1 MKKRIFSL
9 VLALS
14 CMAVLSACG
23 EEETAETEES
33 STAVEIA
40 TVERGSISSE
50 SNVSGQVVSDGQE
63 SVSVA
68 LSVRCTDVYVEV
80 GDTVS
85 AGQAICKLDISA
97 TMANYE
103 TASMSYDNAKK
114 SYAEQSSLL
123 SQQVAQAEKNVSDT
137 QALFDMGAASQAE
150 LDSAKL
156 SLENA
161 KASMNSALDQLE
173 VGMQNYKAT
182 MEQLKASLANVDSNG
197 NVAAP
202 ISGTILSL
210 SAVEN
215 GFVSPSAPVATI
227 DSTTDM
233 EVKVGVSESLI
244 GKLQVGGRVS
254 VSIDAA
260 DEDCCPACLLM

>member
-244 GKLQVGGRVS
+244 GKLQVGGRV
-254 VSIDAA
+254 
-260 DEDCCPACLLM
+260 

>member
-123 SQQVAQAEKNVSDT
+123 SQQR
-137 QALFDMGAASQAE
+137 M
-150 LDSAKL
+150 
-156 SLENA
+156 
-161 KASMNSALDQLE
+161 
-173 VGMQNYKAT
+173 
-182 MEQLKASLANVDSNG
+182 
-197 NVAAP
+197 
-202 ISGTILSL
+202 
-210 SAVEN
+210 
-215 GFVSPSAPVATI
+215 
-227 DSTTDM
+227 
-233 EVKVGVSESLI
+233 SLI
-244 GKLQVGGRVS
+244 LRRSLIWGQPPRRS
-254 VSIDAA
+254 WTAQS
-260 DEDCCPACLLM
+260 CPWKMPRPV

>member
-103 TASMSYDNAKK
+103 TASMSYDNAKR
-114 SYAEQSSLL
+114 ATRNSLPCSL
-123 SQQVAQAEKNVSDT
+123 N
-137 QALFDMGAASQAE
+137 
-150 LDSAKL
+150 KL
-156 SLENA
+156 PRQ
-161 KASMNSALDQLE
+161 KRM
-173 VGMQNYKAT
+173 
-182 MEQLKASLANVDSNG
+182 
-197 NVAAP
+197 
-202 ISGTILSL
+202 
-210 SAVEN
+210 
-215 GFVSPSAPVATI
+215 
-227 DSTTDM
+227 
-233 EVKVGVSESLI
+233 SLI
-244 GKLQVGGRVS
+244 LRRSLIWGQPPRRS
-254 VSIDAA
+254 WTAQS
-260 DEDCCPACLLM
+260 CPWKMPRPV

>member
-1 MKKRIFSL
+1 
-9 VLALS
+9 
-14 CMAVLSACG
+14 
-23 EEETAETEES
+23 
-33 STAVEIA
+33 
-40 TVERGSISSE
+40 
-50 SNVSGQVVSDGQE
+50 
-63 SVSVA
+63 
-68 LSVRCTDVYVEV
+68 
-80 GDTVS
+80 
-85 AGQAICKLDISA
+85 
-97 TMANYE
+97 MANYE

-244 GKLQVGGRVS
+244 GKLPGGRKS
-254 VSIDAA
+254 
-260 DEDCCPACLLM
+260 LGLH

>member
-97 TMANYE
+97 TMANAVQE
-103 TASMSYDNAKK
+103 GRQGAD
-114 SYAEQSSLL
+114 AE
-123 SQQVAQAEKNVSDT
+123 VEEAPAE
-137 QALFDMGAASQAE
+137 AAAE
-150 LDSAKL
+150 
-156 SLENA
+156 
-161 KASMNSALDQLE
+161 
-173 VGMQNYKAT
+173 
-182 MEQLKASLANVDSNG
+182 
-197 NVAAP
+197 AA
-202 ISGTILSL
+202 
-210 SAVEN
+210 E
-215 GFVSPSAPVATI
+215 
-227 DSTTDM
+227 
-233 EVKVGVSESLI
+233 E
-244 GKLQVGGRVS
+244 
-254 VSIDAA
+254 
-260 DEDCCPACLLM
+260 

>member
-103 TASMSYDNAKK
+103 TASRAMTMPELCGTVFPA
-114 SYAEQSSLL
+114 L
-123 SQQVAQAEKNVSDT
+123 STSCP
-137 QALFDMGAASQAE
+137 G
-150 LDSAKL
+150 
-156 SLENA
+156 
-161 KASMNSALDQLE
+161 
-173 VGMQNYKAT
+173 
-182 MEQLKASLANVDSNG
+182 
-197 NVAAP
+197 
-202 ISGTILSL
+202 
-210 SAVEN
+210 
-215 GFVSPSAPVATI
+215 
-227 DSTTDM
+227 
-233 EVKVGVSESLI
+233 
-244 GKLQVGGRVS
+244 GK
-254 VSIDAA
+254 
-260 DEDCCPACLLM
+260 ECL

>member
-173 VGMQNYKAT
+173 VGMQNYKA
-182 MEQLKASLANVDSNG
+182 
-197 NVAAP
+197 
-202 ISGTILSL
+202 
-210 SAVEN
+210 
-215 GFVSPSAPVATI
+215 
-227 DSTTDM
+227 
-233 EVKVGVSESLI
+233 
-244 GKLQVGGRVS
+244 
-254 VSIDAA
+254 
-260 DEDCCPACLLM
+260 

>member
-210 SAVEN
+210 SAVEL
-215 GFVSPSAPVATI
+215 
-227 DSTTDM
+227 
-233 EVKVGVSESLI
+233 SLI
-244 GKLQVGGRVS
+244 H
-254 VSIDAA
+254 I
-260 DEDCCPACLLM
+260 

>member
-1 MKKRIFSL
+1 M
-9 VLALS
+9 
-14 CMAVLSACG
+14 
-23 EEETAETEES
+23 
-33 STAVEIA
+33 
-40 TVERGSISSE
+40 
-50 SNVSGQVVSDGQE
+50 
-63 SVSVA
+63 A

-161 KASMNSALDQLE
+161 KASMTLRWTNWKWGCRIIRRPWNSSKHPWR
-173 VGMQNYKAT
+173 MWTAT
-182 MEQLKASLANVDSNG
+182 AMWRRHFRHHSL
-197 NVAAP
+197 
-202 ISGTILSL
+202 
-210 SAVEN
+210 
-215 GFVSPSAPVATI
+215 F
-227 DSTTDM
+227 
-233 EVKVGVSESLI
+233 I
-244 GKLQVGGRVS
+244 GGGKRVRLPQCTCG
-254 VSIDAA
+254 DH
-260 DEDCCPACLLM
+260 